1 MSIRVALL
9 FVVIVYLSVYA
20 WRKSWFNVACSS
32 ILLFAVL
39 RHEDFPRSMLGIPG
53 LNPWNILIA
62 NAFFSWCVNRE
73 RMETSPELPPGVRTG
88 LLLLIFVMVVSSV
101 RLLFNV
107 DSYNLLLVP
116 GEGQILRPF
125 GFTDVII
132 DNLLEEFKFLVPLL
146 LIFDG
151 CRSRRN
157 LQTAVGCLLGYFI
170 LSGIQ
175 VVRAM
180 PLSALTMSA
189 AELSHLSA
197 KLVLGRL
204 GFSRVTVSMLLCGG
218 CWACIAAL
226 PWVRLGRYRLML
238 LGAAGIVAFGQ
249 ALTGGRMGYVS
260 FAAVG
265 AVLCALRW
273 RRYFL
278 LLPVLVAVVL
288 VSVPSVRERM
298 FLGWATESEQTDK
311 EAMTSGRATI
321 WPVVI
326 DKIAEAPLFGYG
338 RQGMITS
345 GAHKYISDEIYGEAD
360 FPHPHNAYLQIALD
374 NGIVGVLL
382 MIPFY
387 VVMLTMSVRMFLNR
401 NDTDAY
407 VVGGIA
413 LALLLTLFF
422 SAMGGQTFYLS
433 AQTLPLFSA
442 LALLVKVNMGM
453 NSFDHSGGPN
463 FEGADYDGG
472 QQPEFDADDVQ

>member
-1 MSIRVALL
+1 MSIRVVLL
-9 FVVIVYLSVYA
+9 FIVIIYLSVYA
-20 WRKSWFNVACSS
+20 WRKSWFNASCIS
-32 ILLFAVL
+32 IVLFAVL
-39 RHEDFPRSMLGIPG
+39 RHQDFPRSMFGIPG
-53 LNPWNILIA
+53 LNPWNILIGS
-62 NAFFSWCVNRE
+62 AFLSWCVNRE
-73 RMETSPELPPGVRTG
+73 PMESSPEMHPGVRAG
-88 LLLLIFVMVVSSV
+88 FWALIIVMIVSSV
-101 RLLFNV
+101 RLAFNIEN
-107 DSYNLLLVP
+107 YNLLYVP

-125 GFTDVII
+125 SLMNLII
-132 DNLLEEFKFLVPLL
+132 DNFLENFKYLMPLL

-157 LQTAVGCLLGYFI
+157 LNTAVICLLGYFI
-170 LSGIQ
+170 LSGAQ

-197 KLVLGRL
+197 KLVLERL

-218 CWACIAAL
+218 CWACIAVI
-226 PWVRLGRYRLML
+226 PWMRLGRYRLLL

-265 AVLCALRW
+265 AILCVLRW
-273 RRYFL
+273 RRYSL
-278 LLPVLVAVVL
+278 LLPVIIAVVL

-298 FLGWATESEQTDK
+298 FLGFATKSEQADNDLI
-311 EAMTSGRATI
+311 TSGRATI

-345 GAHKYISDEIYGEAD
+345 GAHKYVSEEIYGESD
-360 FPHPHNAYLQIALD
+360 FPHPHNAYLELALD
-374 NGIVGVLL
+374 NGIIGALL
-382 MIPFY
+382 IIMFY
-387 VVMLTMSVRMFLNR
+387 AVMLVMSVKMFVNR

-422 SAMGGQTFYLS
+422 AAMGGQTFYLS
-433 AQTLPLFSA
+433 AQSLPLFTA
-442 LALLVKVNMGM
+442 LALMVKVNLGI
-453 NSFDHSGGPN
+453 DLVDATGEQESGDEHYGRN
-463 FEGADYDGG
+463 
-472 QQPEFDADDVQ
+472 Q